1 MSGAKTK
8 GNKKKGNGNS
18 DAVPVEPPRLIPN
31 AQNSQIAPPE
41 TSPVGSVASSTAIS
55 PINSNSNSSPKRQKQ
70 PKEPRSLEAS
80 LFSPATA
87 PVIAVASATVVATI
101 PEKKFKDMTPEEQRI
116 FKEKGEAEKLAK
128 KLAKQQQKGGTKQQP
143 QEQQQQQQQQSQKQP
158 KQSSST
164 SAVATQPNSTNSN
177 STTTASL
184 NSLGASSNS
193 LLSAQLSTNNTMT
206 PPPLLTTMSSQAANM
221 RAASQIR
228 FDDVRHQKRAV
239 VKGRTLAQKP
249 VALLAH
255 LTQFEKSGMG
265 AARTIQLMDGQ
276 QQRNN
281 NMVHPAVIALGVQF
295 SEFIISGGIARCV
308 AMLAAFKRVIADYV
322 TPPGTAIQRNLNSY
336 LSKQID
342 HLTTT
347 RGLAQTMKFAIRQL
361 KSEISN
367 MSIEISDEDTKV
379 HLLHSIDTFIKE
391 RIVSAHESI
400 VEKALEKVKHGDVI
414 LTFGRSAVVERLL
427 IEAAERKI
435 DFRVIISDARPKLE
449 GKVLLRRLV
458 ALGVNCT
465 YVLVTSLGAVM
476 SNVTKVIIG
485 ASALL
490 SNGALLSRTGTAI
503 VAMMAYDAH
512 IPVMVLC
519 ELIKFSEL
527 VQLDS
532 FVWNEIG
539 DPDELVNIKTQ
550 SPANVLPSVL
560 TPPNQENNSQSK
572 QPILKEWRDIP
583 DLKLLNLH
591 YDITPAHFI
600 SLVVCENG
608 CIPSTSVL
616 SVVTNMKLEEEKNL
630 KKTTLIR

>member
-1 MSGAKTK
+1 MA
-8 GNKKKGNGNS
+8 
-18 DAVPVEPPRLIPN
+18 
-31 AQNSQIAPPE
+31 
-41 TSPVGSVASSTAIS
+41 
-55 PINSNSNSSPKRQKQ
+55 
-70 PKEPRSLEAS
+70 
-80 LFSPATA
+80 
-87 PVIAVASATVVATI
+87 
-101 PEKKFKDMTPEEQRI
+101 
-116 FKEKGEAEKLAK
+116 
-128 KLAKQQQKGGTKQQP
+128 
-143 QEQQQQQQQQSQKQP
+143 
-158 KQSSST
+158 
-164 SAVATQPNSTNSN
+164 
-177 STTTASL
+177 
-184 NSLGASSNS
+184 
-193 LLSAQLSTNNTMT
+193 
-206 PPPLLTTMSSQAANM
+206 PPLLTTMSSQAANM

-249 VALLAH
+249 VPLLAH

-276 QQRNN
+276 QRNN
-281 NMVHPAVIALGVQF
+281 SMVHPAIVSLGVQF

-367 MSIEISDEDTKV
+367 ISIEASDEDTKA
-379 HLLHSIDTFIKE
+379 HLLHWIDTFIKE
-391 RIVSAHESI
+391 KIVSAHESI

-427 IEAAERKI
+427 IEAAKRKI
-435 DFRVIISDARPKLE
+435 DFKVIISDARPKLE
-449 GKVLLRRLV
+449 GKVLLTRLV

-476 SNVTKVIIG
+476 SKVTKVIIG

-490 SNGALLSRTGTAI
+490 SNGVLLSRTGTAI
-503 VAMMAYDAH
+503 VAMMAYDSH

-560 TPPNQENNSQSK
+560 MPPPNQENNTQSK

-630 KKTTLIR
+630 KKQHSKRRCQLLNLNILKYLLDLTWSKEISVKKAAIACIAATTELAEIHPEMRKKELLDSIISLLSVDEIPEVQDEAAFTLANLAKDFSIKSDIRKAGGIKALVKLLPSTDPDVKKNVALALSSLLEDCNTSEIRYANGLAPLLELLGAEFPEIQENTLISLILSAED